1 LNAIGEREVSVEV
14 RVDRVHAI
22 EDVPLTVRVELDRR
36 TITFRELLDL
46 SPGAVLAFPRPT
58 GENVDI
64 YAEEVL
70 LGSGEI
76 LIVDTTLAVR
86 VADLR
91 DKTTSEANA
100 ESAAAG
106 SVTAG

>member
-1 LNAIGEREVSVEV
+1 MKSIAEPSVSVDV
-14 RVDRVHAI
+14 RLDAFEAI
-22 EDVPLTVRVELDRR
+22 EDVPLTLRAELDKR

-46 SPGAVLAFPRPT
+46 GPGSVVVFPRPT
-58 GENVDI
+58 GENVDL

-76 LIVDTTLAVR
+76 LVIDSALAIR

-91 DKTTSEANA
+91 DKAAFEPKAENIPAAPEAA
-100 ESAAAG
+100 S
-106 SVTAG
+106 

>member
-1 LNAIGEREVSVEV
+1 LNAIAEPEIPVDIG
-14 RVDRVHAI
+14 VDRFHAI
-22 EDVPLTVRVELDRR
+22 DDVLLTVRVELDRR
-36 TITFRELLDL
+36 TITFRELLEL
-46 SPGAVLAFPRPT
+46 GPGSVLAFPRPT

-76 LIVDTTLAVR
+76 LIVDTALAVR

-91 DKTTSEANA
+91 DKTNSETNSEGAA
-100 ESAAAG
+100 SASG
-106 SVTAG
+106 TAG

>member
-1 LNAIGEREVSVEV
+1 MNAIAEPEASVDV
-14 RVDRVHAI
+14 RVDRFEAI

-36 TITFRELLDL
+36 TITFRELLEL
-46 SPGAVLAFPRPT
+46 GPGSVLAFPRPT

-76 LIVDTTLAVR
+76 LIVDTALAVR

-91 DKTTSEANA
+91 DKANTEENA
-100 ESAAAG
+100 ETAAAG
-106 SVTAG
+106 SGTAS